1 MKTIVIAIAAVCWN
15 LAIAEEGTM
24 VFVAS
29 SDAAMP
35 FARFDDGKLA
45 AGILKELGDA
55 IGAELGLRV
64 KFVTYPR
71 KRSED
76 ALVHGEVD
84 AVCYARPE
92 WTSIKLNWTKP
103 FMTNGDML
111 VIAPEVSV
119 PDSLSGFSGMTLG
132 TVVGY
137 RYPELEGL
145 IGQNF
150 NRDDAANMHSNI
162 QKILAG
168 RDQAYIVDKLT
179 FGYEA
184 KLDARLKDLAT
195 KSISSFQ
202 DRCGFSPAS
211 KIPFAASDEAVNKI
225 VRAGKFDQILNH
237 YR

>member
-1 MKTIVIAIAAVCWN
+1 MKAIVLAIAAVCWS
-15 LAIAEEGTM
+15 LAFAEDGAM

-45 AGILKELGDA
+45 AGILKDLGEA

-84 AVCYARPE
+84 GVCYARPE

-103 FMTNGDML
+103 FMTNGDLL
-111 VIAPEVSV
+111 VIAPEVRV
-119 PDSLSGFSGMTLG
+119 TDTLSGIEGMTLG

-137 RYPELEGL
+137 RYPELEAL

-150 NRDDAANMHSNI
+150 KRDDAANMHSNI

-202 DRCGFSPAS
+202 ARCGFSPAS
-211 KIPFAASDEAVNKI
+211 KIPFSASDEAVNKI
-225 VRAGKFDQILNH
+225 VRAGKFDQILTH